1 MGEFIEVSNNTEK
14 FLVNVDHIVS
24 IRESSLDENHS
35 VILTTGGYEFLVN
48 GKYNHVV
55 NSSFKRTKALRA
67 FETVISQTNMDSDT
81 YSRCLEKF
89 TNIIDRSTE

>member
-1 MGEFIEVSNNTEK
+1 MNEFIEVNNNTDK
-14 FLVNVDHIVS
+14 FIINVANIIG

-35 VILTTGGYEFLVN
+35 VIYTTGGHEILVK
-48 GKYNHVV
+48 GKYNHII

-67 FETVISQTNMDSDT
+67 FETVISQTNMDSDI